1 MYCIQYDEIC
11 KKHNFELK
19 HDARGD
25 GVTLE
30 YPADS
35 VPKDTLRLFQN
46 HLPEEV
52 SAMAEKYSSDRFA
65 IFKYNAAA
73 AAGNTIGLTETLEK
87 NKKVSAALSDLA
99 NDLKQAEL
107 EAKTWVCTDPDTCQ
121 WRRQVGETKFE
132 LYDIFEAPDN
142 YFAVHGVVDPAE
154 DLTPSE
160 LHQLEDSYDGL
171 LDNSTSESE
180 RWALLAEAQFETEE
194 FSAERE
200 VFDTFE
206 EAEASIRAKIE
217 ADNIKLPKSDPNDEN
232 DELWKLSDALYARD
246 VANGVVKTRLD
257 AIRSLDKL
265 RLAVFLNDIHSNVK
279 DFPSDNLSW
288 CDWLNKP
295 DGGHLLDVKT
305 AR

>member
-1 MYCIQYDEIC
+1 MTLPNKHLFIVNKNNFAKEVTALSETYLLDEYAKTSGSCAPIFC
-11 KKHNFELK
+11 E
-19 HDARGD
+19 D
-25 GVTLE
+25 
-30 YPADS
+30 
-35 VPKDTLRLFQN
+35 
-46 HLPEEV
+46 
-52 SAMAEKYSSDRFA
+52 FA
-65 IFKYNAAA
+65 
-73 AAGNTIGLTETLEK
+73 
-87 NKKVSAALSDLA
+87 VSAALNALA
-99 NDLKQAEL
+99 AALNVAAV
-107 EAKTWVCTDPDTCQ
+107 EAKTWICTDPDTCQ

-295 DGGHLLDVKT
+295 DDGHLLDVKT